1 MLPFLLYARLSVLM
15 VIAIAYAAFD
25 VFNKRNVPDIFAYAA
40 LAVAFLLTFTYGTR
54 TMEISLLI
62 AAIIIA
68 LGYVVYKRGVMGAG
82 DFLEFATI
90 SLILPIQPAA
100 MLSAVPQMGFPFI
113 FSVLIST
120 GYTAVISMMAYY
132 LAKAS
137 IKGKIHLSRIRKG
150 SLRAGALLLLAY
162 LAMLVVIS
170 YFAGFRLIPSFL
182 ILSIGIASSI
192 TVVFEKELNAQMIS
206 YAYPSELHPEDM
218 IATNLMSPAEK
229 AYFMKKSKHF
239 GRLVTKPLL
248 KDIRDAR
255 RKVPLYTSGVPLAL
269 FALLGII
276 ISLAFGNILLYI
288 LL

>member
-1 MLPFLLYARLSVLM
+1 MLPLLLYARLTALM

-40 LAVAFLLTFTYGTR
+40 LAVAFLLTLTYGTK
-54 TMEISLLI
+54 TIEISLLI
-62 AAIIIA
+62 TAIIIA
-68 LGYVVYKRGVMGAG
+68 LGYIVYKKGVMGAG

-100 MLSAVPQMGFPFI
+100 LLSAVPQLGFPFI

-120 GYTAVISMMAYY
+120 GYTAVISMMLYY
-132 LAKAS
+132 LAKAA
-137 IKGKIHLSRIRKG
+137 IHGKIHTSRLRPG

-162 LAMLVVIS
+162 LAMLAVIS
-170 YFAGFRLIPSFL
+170 YFTGFRLIPSLL
-182 ILSIGIASSI
+182 ILSIGVASSI
-192 TVVFEKELNAQMIS
+192 TVVFDKELNAQMVS
-206 YAYPSELHPEDM
+206 YAYPRELHPEDM
-218 IATNLMSPAEK
+218 IATNLMSPEDK
-229 AYFMKKSKHF
+229 SYFMKKSKHF
-239 GRLVTKPLL
+239 GRLVTKALIR
-248 KDIRDAR
+248 DIRDTK